1 MEFKKIMLTLLVSV
15 ICSCTAQNKIVEDFY
30 YTYSYNLFDDYVPNT
45 NSDTFGIA
53 QYIEASYVYHSDEKV
68 QMLTVYEGESILPF
82 LNSMPN
88 IEPRSGR
95 EVPLR
100 IIVGIFKDESL
111 TQMVNNNELKNA
123 KKGFGSIYLSVKT
136 YEEFIDENLAPVF
149 LSGKW
154 VNKKGLEMVINYPS
168 LELKF
173 DKHSF
178 KAKLNRNGV
187 INKESIQIDNKSFK
201 GEYRDITADF
211 DLLAGTAA
219 KAYLC
224 PRDYACSYYNC
235 YFLEHFFDYIGF
247 DIEEEYFDY
256 IQFRS
261 LYKGVEYTF

>member
-1 MEFKKIMLTLLVSV
+1 
-15 ICSCTAQNKIVEDFY
+15 
-30 YTYSYNLFDDYVPNT
+30 
-45 NSDTFGIA
+45 
-53 QYIEASYVYHSDEKV
+53 
-68 QMLTVYEGESILPF
+68 MLTVYEGESILPF